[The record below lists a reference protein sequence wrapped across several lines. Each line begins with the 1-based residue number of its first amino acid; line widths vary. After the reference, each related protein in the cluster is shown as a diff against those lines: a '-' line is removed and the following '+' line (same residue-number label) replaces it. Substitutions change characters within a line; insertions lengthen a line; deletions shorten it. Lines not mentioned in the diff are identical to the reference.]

1 MREEEWKTLE
11 KFFNIGA
18 VGTGNIFTQAHVPA
32 YVDLRDKV
40 RLTAL
45 FNPTK
50 ATAERAREFYLQK
63 MDEAK
68 AQVTWDVAVCDTPE
82 ELFAKVDVVDNCAPS
97 RWHAFYS
104 ILALEAGVHVM
115 SEKPMAR
122 NGLEADAVVR
132 AAARSKA
139 IYQLNDD
146 NVFLPRYQH
155 FKNALGSGVIGD
167 PINVWITRG
176 TASSARSEW
185 FFEPLAG
192 GGAILDY
199 GSHAVAGSWFLIG
212 LDKEPAEVKSVRI
225 CVKDRT
231 RLVGGRLCNIEIDDD
246 AHFKALYRNPRNGD
260 WTSIFMEATW
270 SWPDL
275 AENASDVHGWFL
287 IEGSE
292 GRITGYFD
300 EEDREY
306 IVVRRNGFGERR
318 IPIQSY
324 RSETLSFRD
333 EIQSFL
339 RSIELRRPSI
349 LDAATCAA
357 TIRVIN
363 AAQLSELEGRKSVGM
378 DELDRFLRGFDASGE
393 SEKSIE
399 TLMDVGDRIALK
411 LTEPYR
417 LVGGRA

>member
-1 MREEEWKTLE
+1 MKTVFKL
-11 KFFNIGA
+11 GA
-18 VGTGNIFTQAHVPA
+18 IGTGNIFTAAHVPA
-32 YVDLRDKV
+32 YVDLRDEV

-45 FNPTK
+45 YNPTRSS
-50 ATAERAREFYLQK
+50 AEQARDAYLRK
-63 MDEAK
+63 MDEAE
-68 AQVTWDVAVCDTPE
+68 AQVNWDIAICDTPE

-97 RWHAFYS
+97 RWHAAYS
-104 ILALEAGVHVM
+104 IQALSAGVHVM

-122 NGLEADAVVR
+122 NALEAEAVV
-132 AAARSKA
+132 AASRRSKA
-139 IYQLNDD
+139 MYQLNDD

-155 FKNALGSGVIGD
+155 FKNMVGSGIIGD
-167 PINVWITRG
+167 PVNVWITRG

-212 LDKEPAEVKSVRI
+212 FDKEPEEVKSVRI

-231 RLVGGRLCNIEIDDD
+231 RLVGGRLCNIETDDD
-246 AHFKALYRNPRNGD
+246 AHFKVRYRNPENGD
-260 WTSIFMEATW
+260 WISIFIESTW

-292 GRITGYFD
+292 GRITGCFD
-300 EEDREY
+300 DEDQEY
-306 IVVRRNGFGERR
+306 IVIRRNGFGEKRV
-318 IPIQSY
+318 PIKSY

-339 RSIELRRPSI
+339 RSIELGRPPI
-349 LDAATCAA
+349 LDAGTCAK

-363 AAQLSELEGRKSVGM
+363 AAQLSELQGRKSVTM
-378 DELDRFLRGFDASGE
+378 EELDRFLHAFGTSE
-393 SEKSIE
+393 SPSDLLEI
-399 TLMDVGDRIALK
+399 GDRIALK

-417 LVGGRA
+417 MKGK